1 MHSDAEDSAEAATLE
16 ASNGLLE
23 SGVEEIVSGVAKSSE
38 TGSGGAGSSCG
49 ESAGGDARRRRP
61 RPAAGTVV
69 KAKRKELV
77 VVHDDLIGDS
87 FWEENRDI
95 FPLDA
100 P

>member
-1 MHSDAEDSAEAATLE
+1 MAHAQD
-16 ASNGLLE
+16 E
-23 SGVEEIVSGVAKSSE
+23 SGVEGDVSGSATLTE
-38 TGSGGAGSSCG
+38 PGSGGVGSSGG
-49 ESAGGDARRRRP
+49 ESGGGAVRKRRP

-95 FPLDA
+95 FPLDS